1 MHFQSLSI
9 KSLFLY
15 DYMCIYLL
23 IISFLVVLAFS
34 LFFVS
39 SLSFYLSTLTIHI
52 EWSLVVFCVLET
64 GNWKFCKLKG
74 FQTRSTFIQQNKKM
88 IIMSSIHC
96 SSLRSW
102 VCRLDPPPS
111 CCFVFIL
118 NVDLCFALLCF
129 QIDSFLTFIYLHRLF
144 SIIHICLCFDC
155 FYSLIKLDQF
165 KIQY

>member
-9 KSLFLY
+9 KSLFLSNY
-15 DYMCIYLL
+15 ISIYLL

-34 LFFVS
+34 IFFVS

-74 FQTRSTFIQQNKKM
+74 FQTRSTFIQQKKM

-111 CCFVFIL
+111 CSFVFIL

-129 QIDSFLTFIYLHRLF
+129 QIDSLLFIFTDYYTQLLVF
-144 SIIHICLCFDC
+144 W
-155 FYSLIKLDQF
+155 
-165 KIQY
+165 